1 MDAYQQYIHKS
12 RYARYLPEQ
21 QRRETWE
28 ETIDRYLNFWIEKQ
42 KITLEEANDMF
53 KDIHDLDVMP
63 SMRAL
68 MTAGEALDRDNVA
81 GFNCSGSTDG
91 VSGKDLLGAVDALLK
106 KEKVPAVQLPSIGCN
121 IKWRSENEPDYFKK

>member
-1 MDAYQQYIHKS
+1 MDLYQQYIHKS
-12 RYARYLPEQ
+12 RYARYLPNE

-68 MTAGEALDRDNVA
+68 ICLLYTSPSPRD
-81 GFNCSGSTDG
+81 G
-91 VSGKDLLGAVDALLK
+91 LLSRM
-106 KEKVPAVQLPSIGCN
+106 PS
-121 IKWRSENEPDYFKK
+121 SA

>member
-12 RYARYLPEQ
+12 RYARYLPEE

-28 ETIDRYLNFWIEKQ
+28 ETTDRYLNFWIEK
-42 KITLEEANDMF
+42 KKLTLEEANGIF

-68 MTAGEALDRDNVA
+68 MPRTSVT
-81 GFNCSGSTDG
+81 CSTT
-91 VSGKDLLGAVDALLK
+91 
-106 KEKVPAVQLPSIGCN
+106 
-121 IKWRSENEPDYFKK
+121 